1 MFATL
6 FRRAG
11 SRGLLSPALLYLTIA
26 CGGGGG
32 AELGGAAGSAAQPAQ
47 RPNVL
52 LISLDSVRADML
64 SCYGFVPPFA
74 KGNATTPHLDRLA
87 AEGARFERAY
97 ASSTW
102 TLASHMAL
110 ITGQPDVVHGVE
122 VDNRSLSEQRPAL
135 AELLRDEGYE
145 TAGFYSGPYLDPRY
159 GFGRGFGRYESA
171 YGGPLAAAAEE
182 ERRAF
187 AAVDAAKAQGKDLT
201 EVIEALDVAIRRLE
215 DLSHL
220 DVSSERVT
228 DGAISAL
235 DGAGEGQPWFLFAH
249 YFDPHYDYVAPE
261 EFSAAFDPE
270 YGGALDGRGLLVDPR
285 ISVSEP
291 RPRDPFR
298 RRLVASTRDWQHLL
312 SLYAAELAWTDSQI
326 GRLLAAI
333 EERGELEN
341 TLIVVVAD
349 HGDEF
354 FEHGHLGHRMNL
366 FNESL
371 QVPMILRYPASI
383 APGTVVPGPVATY
396 DAFATILSAAGIEAP
411 PGTTARDL
419 QPAMDG
425 GAGAE
430 DHRPLSRLIRVHY
443 GPGPEGSRLRT
454 TRVFESFLAWPIKV
468 LRVRE
473 WSDRPKGTIS
483 PGAAQEIEK
492 RAKLGRELDLSL
504 RWIDLGADPRELAAS
519 WSTDFEEPRAK
530 RALAEFQALYPGL
543 LRQRRRPSLV
553 PSDRGQQAQLQALGY
568 GGEDEDEPSADGQLE
583 YYTLSPPGQ

>member
-1 MFATL
+1 MSCIPS
-6 FRRAG
+6 RRTG
-11 SRGLLSPALLYLTIA
+11 SREFLSAALLLSTIA
-26 CGGGGG
+26 CGGEGG
-32 AELGGAAGSAAQPAQ
+32 GSAAPAAEPAR
-47 RPNVL
+47 RPNIL

-74 KGNATTPHLDRLA
+74 KGKATTPHLDQIA

-97 ASSTW
+97 SSSTW

-122 VDNRSLSEQRPAL
+122 VDNRSLSAERPVL
-135 AELLRDEGYE
+135 AELLQDGGYQ

-159 GFGRGFGRYESA
+159 GFGRGFRRYESA
-171 YGGPLAAAAEE
+171 YGGPLAEAAEE

-187 AAVDAAKAQGKDLT
+187 AAVDAAKAQGRDL
-201 EVIEALDVAIRRLE
+201 EAVIEDLDRAIRKLE

-235 DGAGEGQPWFLFAH
+235 DEAGEGQPWFLFAH
-249 YFDPHYDYVAPE
+249 YFDPHYDYVAPAD
-261 EFSAAFDPE
+261 FATSFDPG
-270 YGGALDGRGLLVDPR
+270 YGGELDGRGLLVDPR

-298 RRLVASTRDWQHLL
+298 RRLVASPRDWQHLL

-326 GRLLAAI
+326 GRLLGAI
-333 EERGELEN
+333 EERGELDN

-371 QVPMILRYPASI
+371 QVPMILRFPANI
-383 APGTVVPGPVATY
+383 AGGTVVPGPVATY

-419 QPAMDG
+419 QPAIDG
-425 GAGAE
+425 VSAQE
-430 DHRPLSRLIRVHY
+430 HRPLSRLIRVHY
-443 GPGPEGSRLRT
+443 GPGPEGTRLRT

-468 LRVRE
+468 LRLRE

-483 PGAAQEIEK
+483 QGAAQEIEK
-492 RAKLGRELDLSL
+492 RAQLGREVDFSL
-504 RWIDLGADPRELAAS
+504 RWIDLGADPRESAAS

-530 RALAEFQALYPGL
+530 RALAEFQALYPRL
-543 LRQRRRPSLV
+543 LRLRRRPNLV
-553 PSDRGQQAQLQALGY
+553 PQDRGQQAQLQALGY
-568 GGEDEDEPSADGQLE
+568 GGEDEDQPSTDEQLE
-583 YYTLSPPGQ
+583 YYTLSPPGR